1 MSPKLLIVDDD
12 PSFRKIILNYL
23 DKLGYQTEW
32 AADGKECMKK
42 LQASSYDLLLVDF
55 RLPDTTGLELVTRFP
70 PHTKYILLTGYSDV
84 KIAVKALKS
93 GALDYLTK
101 PIDPDEMLNSIRHAL
116 QLPVEQSEAN
126 TKPAPKGE
134 SGKAAK
140 SPFVLGKSA
149 DAQRTHQLC
158 TLVASTNLSV
168 LIQGETGTGKEYI
181 ARTVH
186 SLSNRKDE
194 VFLPVDC
201 GVLSDSLFA
210 SEFFGY
216 VKGAFTDAKIDKEG
230 YFEYAH
236 KGTLFLDEI
245 GNMTIDMQVKLLRV
259 LQEKRVRR
267 TGSNKEVDVDVRVL
281 AATNDDLLQK
291 VKTGEFREDL
301 YHRLNEFK
309 IELTPIRNRK
319 EDLTIFVEHFFKLAN
334 EQLNKNVLGI
344 DAEAWA
350 LLRAYHWPGNLRE
363 MKNMVRSAVLL
374 AHGDYVTPSCLP
386 REILHTEDQEE
397 GQEIQIFDIR
407 KQKEQEEKENILK
420 VLTKCNYNKS
430 KACTMLG
437 MTRKTLYNK
446 LKFYNINY

>member
-12 PSFRKIILNYL
+12 PGFRKIILNYL
-23 DKLGYQTEW
+23 DKMGYQTEW
-32 AADGKECMKK
+32 AADGKECMRKM
-42 LQASSYDLLLVDF
+42 QTSPYDLLLVDF
-55 RLPDTTGLELVTRFP
+55 RLPDTTGLELVSRFP

-101 PIDPDEMLNSIRHAL
+101 PIDPDEMLSSIRHAL
-116 QLPVEQSEAN
+116 QLPI
-126 TKPAPKGE
+126 TKTSTENIPAPKRHEG
-134 SGKAAK
+134 SNGK
-140 SPFVLGKSA
+140 SSFVLGKSA

-158 TLVASTNLSV
+158 TLVAGTSLSV
-168 LIQGETGTGKEYI
+168 LIQGETGTGKEYV

-186 SLSNRKDE
+186 SLSDRKDE
-194 VFLPVDC
+194 VFLAVDC
-201 GVLSDSLFA
+201 GVMSDSLFS

-216 VKGAFTDAKIDKEG
+216 SKGAFTDAKTDKEG
-230 YFEYAH
+230 YFEFAD

-245 GNMTIDMQVKLLRV
+245 GNMNIDMQMKLLRV
-259 LQEKRVRR
+259 LQEKKVRR
-267 TGSNKEVDVDVRVL
+267 TGSNKEIDIDVRVL
-281 AATNDDLLQK
+281 AATNDDLIQK
-291 VKTGEFREDL
+291 VKSGEFREDL

-319 EDLTIFVEHFFKLAN
+319 EDLPIFVDHFFKLAN
-334 EQLNKNVLGI
+334 EQLNRNVLGI
-344 DAEAWA
+344 DEDAWM
-350 LLRAYHWPGNLRE
+350 LLRAYNWPGNLRE

-374 AHGDYVTPSCLP
+374 AHGDYVTASCLP
-386 REILHTEDQEE
+386 REIYSVDASQTGAEAPT
-397 GQEIQIFDIR
+397 FDLK

-420 VLTKCNYNKS
+420 VLAKCNYNKS

-446 LKFYNINY
+446 LNYYNITY